1 MEMLNVK
8 CKNVKTALHGGNLV
22 GDVEDNL
29 LLMGEGLV
37 DVVLEVLPCLEA
49 VLGLDGVFW
58 FFR

>member
-1 MEMLNVK
+1 ML
-8 CKNVKTALHGGNLV
+8 NVKTALHGGNLV